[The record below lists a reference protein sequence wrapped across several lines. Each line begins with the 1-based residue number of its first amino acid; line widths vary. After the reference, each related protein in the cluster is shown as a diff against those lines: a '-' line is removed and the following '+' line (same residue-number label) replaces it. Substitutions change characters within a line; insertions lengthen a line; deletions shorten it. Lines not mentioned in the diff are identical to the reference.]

1 MTSGPSGVREHGA
14 GPVARF
20 APDDPFAGLPGWLW
34 NSGPC
39 RALCLV
45 LAVVM
50 GLLIARLTSNQTSE
64 EVEETLEEFD
74 DRR

>member
-1 MTSGPSGVREHGA
+1 
-14 GPVARF
+14 
-20 APDDPFAGLPGWLW
+20 
-34 NSGPC
+34 
-39 RALCLV
+39 
-45 LAVVM
+45 M